1 MAGQPQVMVTRRLAD
16 AATERMDVRIHPP
29 ARNRDPELL
38 RRVEAILAEH
48 IGPVARVI
56 VRQAVDRA
64 HSTVEFSRHIVDA
77 VPPEA
82 HQKVLEALDMMDAAA
97 TPSTPDDRTT
107 EPVSASTDQ
116 PLDNDDLRKAEAQLA
131 VFLGPFARLLVKRT
145 AKQTGDRRQF
155 YRILAGELSTPEER
169 EKFLQ
174 AVQGDG

>member
-1 MAGQPQVMVTRRLAD
+1 
-16 AATERMDVRIHPP
+16 
-29 ARNRDPELL
+29 
-38 RRVEAILAEH
+38 VEAILAEH